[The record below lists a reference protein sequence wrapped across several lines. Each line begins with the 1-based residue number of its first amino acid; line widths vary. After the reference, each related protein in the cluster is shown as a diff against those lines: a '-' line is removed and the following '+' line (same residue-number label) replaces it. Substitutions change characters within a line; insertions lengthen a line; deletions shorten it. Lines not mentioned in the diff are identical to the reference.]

1 MSAPAILII
10 APTRRELG
18 GLRDKGAGHRTALC
32 GVGREAGERAAALL
46 DAAPCS
52 LLVSLGFAGALD
64 PSLRPGDL
72 IEAEDFALTPPL
84 SHRERELGVPTSLS
98 RSAGEGGAPP
108 LTPSLSQRERG
119 SSVSTSISQREDG
132 AGDPILSLRSTG
144 LESCLTPSPAGRE
157 RDGAR
162 VDAPTELSPRRRESR
177 RREAPLLSHPS
188 AASFPRKR
196 EPTGAEKLRKGAR
209 AGATAGAILTVD
221 APLLT
226 PAAKR
231 RAREASGAMAVDME
245 GRWIADAA
253 AARRVPLISVRA
265 VVDEADFEIPPF
277 AAAIAADGGR
287 RERARAIRAA
297 VNPLEARRILALAWR
312 ARKAA
317 RSLRRAADAVLSA
330 PPERL

>member
-18 GLRDKGAGHRTALC
+18 GLRDNGAGHRTALC

-72 IEAEDFALTPPL
+72 VEVEGFALTPPL
-84 SHRERELGVPTSLS
+84 SHRERELGVPT
-98 RSAGEGGAPP
+98 
-108 LTPSLSQRERG
+108 
-119 SSVSTSISQREDG
+119 
-132 AGDPILSLRSTG
+132 LSLRPTG
-144 LESCLTPSPAGRE
+144 WESCLTPSPARRE

-162 VDAPTELSPRRRESR
+162 AGTI
-177 RREAPLLSHPS
+177 
-188 AASFPRKR
+188 ASV
-196 EPTGAEKLRKGAR
+196 
-209 AGATAGAILTVD
+209 ILTVD
-221 APLLT
+221 EPLLT

-231 RAREASGAMAVDME
+231 RARAASGAMAVDME

-253 AARRVPLISVRA
+253 AARGVPLISVRA

-287 RERARAIRAA
+287 REWARALRAA
-297 VNPLEARRILALAWR
+297 VNPLEARRILALALR

>member
-18 GLRDKGAGHRTALC
+18 GLRDGCAGHRTALC
-32 GVGREAGERAAALL
+32 GVGREAGERVAALL

-72 IEAEDFALTPPL
+72 VEVEGFALAPSL
-84 SHRERELGVPTSLS
+84 SHRGPLRTVAGPVGSRFRGNDVAACIGEER
-98 RSAGEGGAPP
+98 RSAPR
-108 LTPSLSQRERG
+108 LDSRLRG
-119 SSVSTSISQREDG
+119 NDG
-132 AGDPILSLRSTG
+132 RLCKG
-144 LESCLTPSPAGRE
+144 LHRE

-162 VDAPTELSPRRRESR
+162 API
-177 RREAPLLSHPS
+177 
-188 AASFPRKR
+188 
-196 EPTGAEKLRKGAR
+196 
-209 AGATAGAILTVD
+209 AGAILTAD

-231 RAREASGAMAVDME
+231 RARAASGAMAVDME

-253 AARRVPLISVRA
+253 AARGVPLISVRA

-287 RERARAIRAA
+287 REWARAIRAA
-297 VNPLEARRILALAWR
+297 VNPLEARRILTLAWR

-317 RSLRRAADAVLSA
+317 RSLRRAADAILSS

>member
-18 GLRDKGAGHRTALC
+18 GLRDNGAGRRTALC
-32 GVGREAGERAAALL
+32 GMGREAGERAAALL

-72 IEAEDFALTPPL
+72 IAAEDFTRA
-84 SHRERELGVPTSLS
+84 SSLAP
-98 RSAGEGGAPP
+98 AGAA

-119 SSVSTSISQREDG
+119 SSVPASLSRREEG
-132 AGDPILSLRSTG
+132 TGVPTLPLRPTG

-157 RDGAR
+157 RDGVR
-162 VDAPTELSPRRRESR
+162 VNAPAELSPRRRESM
-177 RREAPLLSHPS
+177 RREAPLLSYPS

-231 RAREASGAMAVDME
+231 RARAASGAIAVDME

-253 AARRVPLISVRA
+253 AARGVPLISVRA

-277 AAAIAADGGR
+277 ASAIAADGGR
-287 RERARAIRAA
+287 REWARAIRAA
-297 VNPLEARRILALAWR
+297 VNPLEARRILTLASR

-317 RSLRRAADAVLSA
+317 RSLRRAADAILSA
-330 PPERL
+330 PTERR

>member
-1 MSAPAILII
+1 MSAPAILIV

-18 GLRDKGAGHRTALC
+18 GLRDGRNGHRTALC
-32 GVGREAGERAAALL
+32 GVGLEAGERVAALL

-72 IEAEDFALTPPL
+72 IAAEGFTRAPPL
-84 SHRERELGVPTSLS
+84 SHRRPLRNFTGPVGSRFRGNDLVACIGEERHSAPRPDS
-98 RSAGEGGAPP
+98 RLRGNGGR
-108 LTPSLSQRERG
+108 L
-119 SSVSTSISQREDG
+119 
-132 AGDPILSLRSTG
+132 
-144 LESCLTPSPAGRE
+144 CLHRE
-157 RDGAR
+157 RD
-162 VDAPTELSPRRRESR
+162 
-177 RREAPLLSHPS
+177 
-188 AASFPRKR
+188 
-196 EPTGAEKLRKGAR
+196 GAR

-253 AARRVPLISVRA
+253 AARGVPLISVRA
-265 VVDEADFEIPPF
+265 IVDEADFAIPSF

-287 RERARAIRAA
+287 REWARTIRAA
-297 VNPLEARRILALAWR
+297 ANPLEARRILALALR

-317 RSLRRAADAVLSA
+317 RSLRRAADAILSA